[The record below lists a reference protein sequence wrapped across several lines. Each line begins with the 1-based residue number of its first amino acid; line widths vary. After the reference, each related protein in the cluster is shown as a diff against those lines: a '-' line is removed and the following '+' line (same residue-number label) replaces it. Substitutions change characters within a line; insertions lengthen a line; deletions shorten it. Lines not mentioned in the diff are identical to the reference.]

1 MEKELNKE
9 HFVQEI
15 LKSLNTNKD
24 TISEQWQNP
33 KGTSTKHFFLDKL
46 LPQEYVDKIY
56 SSFPKN
62 GDNFFDRESFREK
75 KKTSADLSKFDPI
88 LTDITY
94 ALQDPR
100 VVDLI
105 SNICNLRMIEPDPML
120 YGSGLSIMNLNDYL
134 NPHIDNSHDGER
146 KKYRR
151 MNLLFY
157 VSPNWK
163 IENGGN
169 FELWNDDRSSPLT
182 IVSEQNRLV
191 VMETTRFSWH
201 SVSKVR
207 ADRPRC

>member
-120 YGSGLSIMNLNDYL
+120 YGDLSIMNRDYL

-146 KKYRR
+146 NMK
-151 MNLLFY
+151 N
-157 VSPNWK
+157 
-163 IENGGN
+163 E
-169 FELWNDDRSSPLT
+169 SSILY
-182 IVSEQNRLV
+182 
-191 VMETTRFSWH
+191 
-201 SVSKVR
+201 
-207 ADRPRC
+207 